1 MKLPASLVFALL
13 LSVATFADSFAEDR
27 PAATPISPAEYAM
40 GDPKPA
46 AEPEPR
52 LIQWE
57 YTVLKNNTPL
67 DEVSLNRLGEEG
79 WELVA
84 VVSDSTNNYVYTFK
98 RPERYNTTVI
108 FEQFTD
114 VDVIA
119 ARYNPK
125 NSKREEDIENIALI
139 KRRMSELKKDS
150 ELNPEHKFI
159 NDRQTDELHDVLN
172 SIVSKWRSKKEYAE
186 RRKQLIEDV
195 NKHKYDK
202 VEQPAMPI
210 ER

>member
-1 MKLPASLVFALL
+1 
-13 LSVATFADSFAEDR
+13 
-27 PAATPISPAEYAM
+27 M

-46 AEPEPR
+46 SEPEPR

-67 DEVSLNRLGEEG
+67 DAVSLNRLGEEG
-79 WELVA
+79 WELVS
-84 VVSDSTNNYVYTFK
+84 VVSDSTTPYVYTFK

-159 NDRQTDELHDVLN
+159 NDRQSDELHDVLN
-172 SIVSKWRSKKEYAE
+172 SIVSKWRSKNEYAE

-202 VEQPAMPI
+202 VEQPAIPL